1 MKVQLRSYLRKM
13 CLVVFSFTAGDI
25 VNLHFAT
32 VIKDHMATSLIAVIE
47 NVIVGTVIVRS
58 VL

>member
-1 MKVQLRSYLRKM
+1 M

-47 NVIVGTVIVRS
+47 NVIVGTIIVRS

>member
-1 MKVQLRSYLRKM
+1 M

-47 NVIVGTVIVRS
+47 NVIVGTVIEISIVKHYGA
-58 VL
+58 

>member
-13 CLVVFSFTAGDI
+13 CLVVFI

-32 VIKDHMATSLIAVIE
+32 VIQDHMATSLIAVIE
-47 NVIVGTVIVRS
+47 DVIVGTVIVRS